1 MVTYFSGLAL
11 FQFMENIEYCA
22 PGHLF
27 CRAKKVMLAVDGSEG
42 ASRAANVAF
51 EVAEMTGSTVYIV
64 HVIPM
69 PTVAQFALMSGSDL
83 EEVKQKYI
91 ENGNKLLEGYKS
103 AAIENGIECEML
115 LEEGLPSGRIIY
127 QSKNLE
133 VDIVVMG
140 SKGATSGARTG
151 MGSTVE
157 RVMEGGEVTVLV
169 VK

>member
-1 MVTYFSGLAL
+1 
-11 FQFMENIEYCA
+11 MENIEYCA

-51 EVAEMTGSTVYIV
+51 EIAEMTGSTVYIV

-69 PTVAQFALMSGSDL
+69 PTVVQFALMSGSDL
-83 EEVKQKYI
+83 EDVKRKYA
-91 ENGNKLLEGYKS
+91 ENGNKLLEGYKL
-103 AAIENGIECEML
+103 AAIDNGVEVEVL
-115 LEEGLPSGRIIY
+115 LEEGLPSERIVS
-127 QSKNLE
+127 QSTNLE

-140 SKGATSGARTG
+140 SKGATSGMKAG

-157 RVMEGGEVTVLV
+157 RVIDGGSITVLV